1 MLGKRNMRDSI
12 GYVTLGLFSNALLN
26 ELQEAANNPK
36 YIPEHRKMIILAID
50 SFHEIQSPKSIGRP
64 RFAELVF
71 QKHQEAKAL
80 KKTLSSLKTK
90 TNLDEMA
97 EVLDTI
103 VKEGI
108 AAGRRSECISKAVD
122 FFRELARTSIIKA
135 ECPEERIPPGVAQL
149 AY

>member
-26 ELQEAANNPK
+26 ELQEAANNPSCVPK
-36 YIPEHRKMIILAID
+36 NRDMIDLAID
-50 SFHEIQSPKSIGRP
+50 SLTETLSPKSISRP

-71 QKHQEAKAL
+71 QRHQEANAL
-80 KKTLSSLKTK
+80 RKTMKSPK
-90 TNLDEMA
+90 TNTNLNKMTK
-97 EVLDTI
+97 VLNKI
-103 VKEGI
+103 VKDNVTANE
-108 AAGRRSECISKAVD
+108 RSKSIKEAVD
-122 FFRELARTSIIKA
+122 FFRELARTSITQA